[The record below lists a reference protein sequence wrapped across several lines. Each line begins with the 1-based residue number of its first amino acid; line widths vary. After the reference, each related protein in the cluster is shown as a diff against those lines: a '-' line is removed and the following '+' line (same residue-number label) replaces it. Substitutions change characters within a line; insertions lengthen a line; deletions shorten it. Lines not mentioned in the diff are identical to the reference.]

1 MGLQTYIE
9 QRKKQK
15 DILVM
20 AHVVCGYPSFEAN
33 MQALEI
39 MADAGVD
46 LVPGRQKRAHPYPGQ
61 VSNFATIDILSSEL
75 QTMS

>member
-9 QRKKQK
+9 QRKKTK
-15 DILVM
+15 TFWSWLM
-20 AHVVCGYPSFEAN
+20 LCGYPSFEAN

-46 LVPGRQKRAHPYPGQ
+46 LV
-61 VSNFATIDILSSEL
+61 EL
-75 QTMS
+75 QFPFLNPVRMARCSLKPMSSRSSLAPP